1 MKKLV
6 TFFLIAVVCLSLVA
20 CGNKLDKQADE
31 VAEKLDG
38 VWGTTWNAPLGEMT
52 IIVEFDHSSGN
63 AGKMEY
69 YYIWDGDVIT
79 HYTGTYGV
87 SIQTDGIIDLAYI
100 GEITEGGAIQKLEK
114 IKEDTLTYSYE
125 DGKLKLMNSDGGKSF
140 VKIED

>member
-1 MKKLV
+1 MKKLIALLLV
-6 TFFLIAVVCLSLVA
+6 AVVCLSLAA

-52 IIVEFDHSSGN
+52 IIVVFDHSSGN
-63 AGKMEY
+63 AGKTEY

-87 SIQTDGIIDLAYI
+87 SIQTDGIVDLGHLAEIDED
-100 GEITEGGAIQKLEK
+100 GNIQKLEK
-114 IKEDTLTYSYE
+114 VKEDTLTYTFE
-125 DGKLKLMNSDGGKSF
+125 DGELKLMNSDGEKTF